1 MHNRHRH
8 FLTPELPPLL
18 KRVARRGTI
27 ADLGCGDGAL
37 IWALA
42 QDGRLGDVTYAVD
55 LAEERVRIASTV
67 APGVQGVVASAT
79 STPLATSSVDG
90 VIVSQVIEHLPDDG
104 LLASEVARI
113 LRPGG
118 WWYIGS
124 VLRAPRAWWVYKQD
138 GRRLLDPTHVREYAS
153 REEFQAAIGHPELL
167 LTDLVVSPF
176 RFPLVDLVARGA
188 AVLGLINNETLVRL
202 YARHPALARLR
213 RLTVRPPGYS
223 RIEAAGSTRDS
234 SD

>member
-1 MHNRHRH
+1 MSRTRSTWRRNASGSQARWRPV
-8 FLTPELPPLL
+8 FRASWPAQ
-18 KRVARRGTI
+18 RARR
-27 ADLGCGDGAL
+27 
-37 IWALA
+37 
-42 QDGRLGDVTYAVD
+42 
-55 LAEERVRIASTV
+55 S
-67 APGVQGVVASAT
+67 S
-79 STPLATSSVDG
+79 TSSVDG

-153 REEFQAAIGHPELL
+153 REEFQAAIEHPELL

-188 AVLGLINNETLVRL
+188 AVLGLINHETLVRL

-213 RLTVRPPGYS
+213 RLTVRPPGYCPY
-223 RIEAAGSTRDS
+223 RGGWVDTRFK
-234 SD
+234 